1 MLFARPIP
9 GTPADELYGKM
20 TVAAVV
26 FAVVFEIGYFVNTH
40 PPFDALG
47 YLIGRDFVN
56 SWMGARASVAGNP
69 AAWFDFEAYNV
80 ALRALFGAAFPEH
93 NWSYPPHLLLFTW
106 PLSFLPYLPAYAAWC
121 ALGYAAYLLVTC
133 AGEKRPSRILM
144 FALAPAVLVNI
155 FAGQNGFFTAALMI
169 GALKLMDRRPVA
181 AGILFALLTIKPQ
194 LGLLVPLMLV
204 LTARWRC
211 LFAAAAATLAL
222 ASIAALVFGVSVW
235 TDYVKVAMPMQQ
247 IVLTH
252 GSGIFPAMMPTA
264 FMNARIAHLPLEWC
278 WAVQGVVSALAVAA
292 VVWTFWKR
300 RDPVLS
306 LALFVTASFL
316 VTPYAFNYDMV
327 VFTWVIMLVR
337 DHEGSTMKD
346 HRLALAVWTLP
357 VTTILLGLANIPV
370 SSLVL
375 MAFAARLIWRLAH
388 EYAPETKHTASA
400 MPASAS
406 A

>member
-1 MLFARPIP
+1 MLFARPQP

-26 FAVVFEIGYFVNTH
+26 FAVVFEIGYFANTH

-56 SWMGARASVAGNP
+56 SWMGARAVWSGHI
-69 AAWFDFEAYNV
+69 AAWFDFETYNA
-80 ALRALFGAAFPEH
+80 ALRALFGPNFPEH

-106 PLSFLPYLPAYAAWC
+106 PLALLPYLPAYAVWC
-121 ALGYAAYLLVTC
+121 ALGYAIYLLVVTS
-133 AGEKRPSRILM
+133 GERRKGHLIML
-144 FALAPAVLVNI
+144 AAAPAVLVNV
-155 FAGQNGFFTAALMI
+155 FAGQNGFFTAALLI
-169 GALKLMDRRPVA
+169 GALRLMDRRPVLS
-181 AGILFALLTIKPQ
+181 GVLFALLTMKPQ

-211 LFAAAAATLAL
+211 LLSASAATLAL
-222 ASIAALVFGVSVW
+222 AGITALALGIDAW
-235 TDYVKVAMPMQQ
+235 INYVKVAMPMQQ

-264 FMNARIAHLPLEWC
+264 FMNARIAQLPLEWC
-278 WAVQGVVSALAVAA
+278 WAIQAIVSVLAIAA
-292 VVWTFWKR
+292 IVWAFWKP
-300 RDPVLS
+300 RDRTLS

-316 VTPYAFNYDMV
+316 ATPYAFNYDMV
-327 VFTWVIMLVR
+327 VFSWIVLLIR
-337 DHEGSTMKD
+337 DHGASTMKD

-357 VTTILLGLANIPV
+357 VSTILLGLANIPV

-375 MAFAARLIWRLAH
+375 MAFAVRLLWRLKQ
-388 EYAPETKHTASA
+388 EDVREKAPAATAL
-400 MPASAS
+400 PAA